1 MPNEDHFAIIKRGVT
16 AWNEWRLANPE
27 TEPDL
32 RQADLTHMN
41 LVMANLRNAN
51 LESATLVCSL
61 MGADL
66 RQANLRMATLSRP
79 ANLAVANLSQA
90 DLTGANFSGTNLN
103 GAILVGADLNGADFS
118 GTNLKAAVLVDAKLP
133 GTNFFGANLSFAE
146 LDRAHGC
153 PSFLEANLSDA
164 SLIGCDFRG
173 FGERGPDFRRANLSK
188 TNLTSAILANSNLE
202 RAILVETV
210 LDGANI
216 SEAFVYGV
224 SAWNISTV
232 NLIQR
237 DLRITPLSEIERI
250 LPNDPS
256 FSDPSR
262 ITVDNLEVAQFIYL
276 ILNNQKIRD
285 VINTITSKAVLILGR
300 FTPPERKV
308 ILIAIK
314 EKLRQMNFLP
324 IVFDFEK
331 PTDRDFTETLMTLT
345 GMSLFVIADI
355 TNPKSSPLELQATV
369 PNYMVPFV
377 PILHEGE
384 TPFSMFAD
392 LQNKYG
398 WVLDVRTYDT
408 EADLM
413 RYFEEA
419 IVKPALDKHD
429 QLLANKMESMRS
441 VKITEFST
449 RGTS

>member
-16 AWNEWRLANPE
+16 DWNEWRLANPE
-27 TEPDL
+27 TKPHVTIREL
-32 RQADLTHMN
+32 GI
-41 LVMANLRNAN
+41 ANLRNAN
-51 LESATLVCSL
+51 LESATLDGAL

-66 RQANLRMATLSRP
+66 RQANLRRATLSG
-79 ANLAVANLSQA
+79 AYMQFADLSQA
-90 DLTGANFSGTNLN
+90 DLTGANFSGTNLEEAN
-103 GAILVGADLNGADFS
+103 LEDALLQ
-118 GTNLKAAVLVDAKLP
+118 GTSFL
-133 GTNFFGANLSFAE
+133 GANLSSAR
-146 LDRAHGC
+146 LDRARGHAK
-153 PSFLEANLSDA
+153 FIEANLSDA
-164 SLIGCDFRG
+164 SLIGCDFRILNLLG
-173 FGERGPDFRRANLSK
+173 GADFSRANLKK
-188 TNLTSAILANSNLE
+188 TNLTSAILMDANFEGATL
-202 RAILVETV
+202 IETV

-216 SEAFVYGV
+216 SDAFVYGSSV
-224 SAWNISTV
+224 WNISTV

-237 DLRITPLSEIERI
+237 DLRITPMSQDERDMRKGHS
-250 LPNDPS
+250 LPYPS
-256 FSDPSR
+256 DTSK

-300 FTPPERKV
+300 FTPGERKD
-308 ILIAIK
+308 ILIAMK

-331 PTDRDFTETLMTLT
+331 PTNRDFTETLMTLT

-408 EADLM
+408 QANLI

-429 QLLANKMESMRS
+429 QLLANKMENMRS
-441 VKITEFST
+441 IKITEVST

>member
-16 AWNEWRLANPE
+16 DWNEWRLANPE

-32 RQADLTHMN
+32 RYAN
-41 LVMANLRNAN
+41 LIGGLFNNANLRNAN
-51 LESATLVCSL
+51 LESATLVCSFA
-61 MGADL
+61 GADL
-66 RQANLRMATLSRP
+66 RQANLRGATLSG
-79 ANLAVANLSQA
+79 AYLEGADLGQA
-90 DLTGANFSGTNLN
+90 DLSGATLKGTNLQE
-103 GAILVGADLNGADFS
+103 ATLE
-118 GTNLKAAVLVDAKLP
+118 DAKLS
-133 GTNFFGANLSFAE
+133 GTKFLGANLSSAR
-146 LDRAHGC
+146 LDRSRGRA
-153 PSFLEANLSDA
+153 SFVEANLSDA

-173 FGERGPDFRRANLSK
+173 IGSGGPDFRRANLKK
-188 TNLTSAILANSNLE
+188 TNLTSANLTE
-202 RAILVETV
+202 ADLEGATLVETV

-216 SEAFVYGV
+216 SWAFVYGV

-232 NLIQR
+232 NLIKR
-237 DLRITPLSEIERI
+237 DLTITPMSEDERN
-250 LPNDPS
+250 LRKSFVEKLLRGDGP

-308 ILIAIK
+308 ILTAMK

-324 IVFDFEK
+324 IVFDFER

-355 TNPKSSPLELQATV
+355 TNPKSSPLELQTTV

-377 PILHEGE
+377 PILQAGE

-408 EADLM
+408 QAQLI
-413 RYFEEA
+413 RCFEEA

-429 QLLANKMESMRS
+429 QLLANKMENMRS
-441 VKITEFST
+441 IKITEVSNKGHFMSHN
-449 RGTS
+449 

>member
-16 AWNEWRLANPE
+16 VWNEWRLANPE

-32 RQADLTHMN
+32 RYANLIGADLHE
-41 LVMANLRNAN
+41 ANLRNAN
-51 LESATLVCSL
+51 LESATLLCNLSL
-61 MGADL
+61 ADL
-66 RQANLRMATLSRP
+66 RQANLRRATFLEAYLAGADLGHADLSG
-79 ANLAVANLSQA
+79 ANLK
-90 DLTGANFSGTNLN
+90 GTNLEEAN
-103 GAILVGADLNGADFS
+103 LEDATLA
-118 GTNLKAAVLVDAKLP
+118 GTSFL
-133 GTNFFGANLSFAE
+133 GANLSSARF
-146 LDRAHGC
+146 DRARGH
-153 PSFLEANLSDA
+153 PKFIEANLSDA
-164 SLIGCDFRG
+164 SLIGCDFKG
-173 FGERGPDFRRANLSK
+173 VMPGGADFRRAHLKK
-188 TNLTSAILANSNLE
+188 TNLTSAILIDANFEGATL
-202 RAILVETV
+202 IETV

-216 SEAFVYGV
+216 SDAFVYGSSV
-224 SAWNISTV
+224 WNISTV

-237 DLRITPLSEIERI
+237 DLRITPMSEDERDRRYLI
-250 LPNDPS
+250 HPS
-256 FSDPSR
+256 DTSK

-300 FTPPERKV
+300 FFPQERKD
-308 ILIAIK
+308 ILIAMK

-331 PTDRDFTETLMTLT
+331 PTNRDFTETLMTLT

-384 TPFSMFAD
+384 DPFSMFAD

-408 EADLM
+408 QANLI

-429 QLLANKMESMRS
+429 QLLANKMENMRS
-441 VKITEFST
+441 IKITEVST
-449 RGTS
+449 GSTS